1 MSHLAPHLH
10 SSPFPFFFFPLSILS
25 VLRFLS
31 ELLELI
37 FWVNEHLAEKD
48 LLCSRNHSSPR
59 WKQPSKRPPSQKC
72 FEILL
77 QILCQQTATSVHI
90 FLWHFCFW
98 IKCCLHTCKL
108 LFTAGLPAL
117 TTQEERQLCTRLR
130 NQDSSPS
137 HAYEWVF
144 SQGKTENYRSLPTV
158 HQSTRRHKHPV
169 WPPQTSPQPPT
180 WSQGQSSH
188 LATRPGL
195 TTSQHVSEVPVQWL
209 DAWAKP
215 RSHFCGFCGCRKPSS
230 HPIVFQG
237 YFVLWGFII

>member
-98 IKCCLHTCKL
+98 IKCCLDTCKL

-137 HAYEWVF
+137 HAYKWVF
-144 SQGKTENYRSLPTV
+144 PRAKLRITEVCQLSIRAPGDISILYGPHRPPHSPLPEAKGKAPT
-158 HQSTRRHKHPV
+158 
-169 WPPQTSPQPPT
+169 WPPDLAWPPHSTYQRSQCSDWMPEPSPEATFVAFVAAGSPP
-180 WSQGQSSH
+180 
-188 LATRPGL
+188 AIP
-195 TTSQHVSEVPVQWL
+195 
-209 DAWAKP
+209 
-215 RSHFCGFCGCRKPSS
+215 
-230 HPIVFQG
+230 
-237 YFVLWGFII
+237 